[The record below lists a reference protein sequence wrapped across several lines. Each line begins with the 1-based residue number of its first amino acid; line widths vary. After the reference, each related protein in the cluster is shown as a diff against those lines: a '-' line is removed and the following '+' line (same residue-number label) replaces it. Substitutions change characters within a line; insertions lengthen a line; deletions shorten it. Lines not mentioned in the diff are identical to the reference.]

1 MSPVDHTGRMP
12 SAQSPM
18 TDSQSQSDSASR
30 GATAAETVKLRTATR
45 NIQLRGT
52 LPMATAI
59 VAFGIALLALIGW
72 SYGVESLKTFNHPAR
87 IAMNPMSAVG
97 FMLLAASLLPQV
109 RRPVTPSL
117 RLMAR
122 LFAAGAMLIGSL
134 KILSYAGLNTL
145 IDSAIYYHQTHDNLM
160 APNTALTFIFL
171 GAALMLMD
179 VKIGRVRLTPILTL
193 LAMGIALLALI
204 GYAYNVS
211 ALYRFR
217 NSIAMA
223 LNSSINFFLLT
234 LGLIAARP
242 EYPPLS
248 TVLSDS
254 VGGLISRRLLPAAV
268 LVPVC
273 VGFVALGIARSDV
286 LGTELAV
293 LLFTLTTIAVF
304 VALTGWIA
312 GRLHNLDLDNR
323 NVLQRL
329 QRAEAVYH
337 SLVQTLPQ
345 NIFRKDINGKFTFG
359 NRHFCQTL
367 GHPLEEIVGKTDFDF
382 YAPELAA
389 RYRHDDLE
397 VARLGRTMDVVEE
410 HVTPGGDRLYVQV
423 IKTPVR
429 GPDGHVIGVQGIFWD
444 VTDRV
449 VAQKKLEEK
458 NQELSDAN
466 SRLELAISAER
477 AALDQLTKTQTHL
490 VQSEKMVGLG
500 QMVAGVAHEINNPLA
515 FVTNNV
521 AVLQRDVKALGALI
535 DLYRQGDEKLRSLD
549 PGLAQEIGEL
559 SESIDVDYTRQN
571 LDDLL
576 NRSREGLRRIQQIVR
591 DLRDFVRLDESELQE
606 VNLNDGVDSTLNIIL
621 GHAKKKQITIEKDL
635 SPDLPLLTCY
645 PAKVN
650 QVIMNLVGNAI
661 DASHEGGRVVV
672 RTAASGNP
680 PDHVVLKVSDTGCGI
695 PEDLRR
701 RIFDPFFTTKP
712 VGQGTG
718 LGLSISYGIVRD
730 HGGSIE
736 VESEVGKGTTFTVTL
751 PLRGPAKQEEER
763 VERQSAVGT

>member
-1 MSPVDHTGRMP
+1 
-12 SAQSPM
+12 
-18 TDSQSQSDSASR
+18 
-30 GATAAETVKLRTATR
+30 
-45 NIQLRGT
+45 
-52 LPMATAI
+52 MATAI

>member
-1 MSPVDHTGRMP
+1 
-12 SAQSPM
+12 
-18 TDSQSQSDSASR
+18 
-30 GATAAETVKLRTATR
+30 
-45 NIQLRGT
+45 
-52 LPMATAI
+52 MATAI
-59 VAFGIALLALIGW
+59 VAFGIALLALVGW
-72 SYGVESLKTFNHPAR
+72 SYGIESLKSFNHPAK

-97 FMLLAASLLPQV
+97 FLLLAAALLPQV

-117 RLMAR
+117 RLIAR
-122 LFAAGAMLIGSL
+122 MFAAAAMLIGSL
-134 KILSYAGLNTL
+134 KILSYVGLNTL
-145 IDSAIYYHQTHDNLM
+145 IDSLIYHHQTHDNLM
-160 APNTALTFIFL
+160 APNTAVTFILL

-179 VKIGRVRLTPILTL
+179 VRLRGVRLSSILTL
-193 LAMGIALLALI
+193 MAMAIALLALI
-204 GYAYNVS
+204 GYAYNVA

-234 LGLIAARP
+234 LGVIAARP

-273 VGFVALGIARSDV
+273 VGFVALGIARSEV
-286 LGTELAV
+286 LGTEVSV

-304 VALTGWIA
+304 VGLTGWIA

-345 NIFRKDINGKFTFG
+345 NIFRKDISGKFTFG

-429 GPDGHVIGVQGIFWD
+429 GPDNQVIGVQGIFWD

-466 SRLELAISAER
+466 ARLEQAIAAER

-535 DLYRQGDEKLRSLD
+535 DLYRRGDEKLRSLD

-559 SESIDVDYTRQN
+559 SESIDVDYTRTN

-576 NRSREGLRRIQQIVR
+576 TRSREGLRRIQQIVR

-635 SPDLPLLTCY
+635 SPALPPLTCY

-650 QVIMNLVGNAI
+650 QVIMNLVSNAI

-672 RTAASGNP
+672 RTSSTGNP
-680 PDHVVLKVSDTGCGI
+680 PDHVVLEVSDTGCGI

-712 VGQGTG
+712 IGQGTG

-730 HGGSIE
+730 HGGNIE
-736 VESEVGKGTTFTVTL
+736 VASEVEKGTTFTVTL
-751 PLRGPAKQEEER
+751 PLRGPVKHEEQRIDKQI
-763 VERQSAVGT
+763 SVGT